1 MPAITFW
8 SVMTVLIRPVL
19 PANSPARSSV
29 LTSSASGP
37 SARGCGVPAT
47 STPADDDNAVAGVS
61 EAERRGHRKLVRFQ
75 ARRAIGPIRPT
86 SAAWDRDFDP
96 AGKRIAVVGTD
107 AAAAHYISRLSE
119 SAASVTVFTQAPRR
133 VVTGVP
139 LWTTRAKRWLRRRT
153 GAEHPAVAW
162 ATAAIDALTSSG
174 IRTSD
179 GVEHP
184 VDAIIYGTGF
194 AIADQ
199 VGDQTLVGAGGVTI
213 RQAWDDGMEPYLG
226 VAVHGFPNYFFITGP
241 DTAAQA
247 RCVVECMKLMER
259 TASRR
264 IEVRRSN
271 QQVFNERAQLKPA
284 QPHRQTGGL
293 EAFDLSSAAT
303 EDDQTYDGAA
313 TLTLAGARFR
323 VRVRLT
329 GHLDPINGNYHWQG
343 TVFDSLPETSLTHAR
358 AATLTIG
365 GRSAPARITEQTP
378 WGTHSV
384 AGVGPPPYA
393 RSGPASATT

>member
-1 MPAITFW
+1 M
-8 SVMTVLIRPVL
+8 
-19 PANSPARSSV
+19 
-29 LTSSASGP
+29 
-37 SARGCGVPAT
+37 
-47 STPADDDNAVAGVS
+47 AGVS

-184 VDAIIYGTGF
+184 VDAII
-194 AIADQ
+194 
-199 VGDQTLVGAGGVTI
+199 
-213 RQAWDDGMEPYLG
+213 
-226 VAVHGFPNYFFITGP
+226 
-241 DTAAQA
+241 
-247 RCVVECMKLMER
+247 
-259 TASRR
+259 
-264 IEVRRSN
+264 
-271 QQVFNERAQLKPA
+271 
-284 QPHRQTGGL
+284 
-293 EAFDLSSAAT
+293 
-303 EDDQTYDGAA
+303 
-313 TLTLAGARFR
+313 
-323 VRVRLT
+323 
-329 GHLDPINGNYHWQG
+329 
-343 TVFDSLPETSLTHAR
+343 
-358 AATLTIG
+358 
-365 GRSAPARITEQTP
+365 
-378 WGTHSV
+378 
-384 AGVGPPPYA
+384 
-393 RSGPASATT
+393 